1 LARTTIIIAGS
12 LIDGAGNPPQPNP
25 VVVIKDGRIAWIGR
39 QDDAPPLAGP
49 DVEVINQTG
58 LCLAPGLIDG
68 HVHLVFSGGDY
79 PLGDLLR
86 EDDQALLLRAAG
98 NAQRALVAGITT
110 IRDAGGR
117 GTVTIALRDAI
128 NNGLIAGPRIVAA
141 GAPITTTGG
150 HCWWLGLEADT
161 ANEVRKAAR
170 AMARAG
176 ADYFKVMATGGG
188 MTEGT
193 NSRQP
198 QYSVAELTAVV
209 EEARRLGKKT
219 VAHVHASEGIAR
231 AVRAG
236 IDCLEHCTWM
246 HEKDGLDYRPAVVD
260 NMVRQGIFVE
270 PTGITAVRRM
280 GRESADLTPD
290 RQKMMELRGQTVEN
304 WRKMVAAGVRMLA
317 GTDAGVT
324 FVPTDALAQNIGLM
338 VNDLGMSPVEAI
350 RTAAQN
356 SAEAMG
362 LADDIGIVAVGK
374 RADLI
379 LVEGNPAA
387 DITALAPE
395 RVRWVLR
402 DGRVVARDGRLVATG
417 G

>member
-1 LARTTIIIAGS
+1 
-12 LIDGAGNPPQPNP
+12 
-25 VVVIKDGRIAWIGR
+25 VVVIRQSRIEAIYGEGE
-39 QDDAPPLAGP
+39 APLPAGP
-49 DVEVINQTG
+49 DVDVINEPA
-58 LCLAPGLIDG
+58 LCLLPGLIDG
-68 HVHLVFSGGDY
+68 HIHLVFSGEDY

-117 GTVTIALRDAI
+117 GAITIALRDAI
-128 NNGLIAGPRIVAA
+128 NGGLIEGPRIVAS

-161 ANEVRKAAR
+161 ADEVRRAAR
-170 AMARAG
+170 SMARAG

-193 NSRQP
+193 NSRMP
-198 QYSVAELTAVV
+198 QYSVVELQAVV
-209 EEARRLGKKT
+209 VEARRLGKHT
-219 VAHVHASEGIAR
+219 VAHVHASEGIER

-246 HEKDGLDYRPAVVD
+246 HEVEGLDYRPAVVEEI
-260 NMVRQGIFVE
+260 VRRGIFVE
-270 PTGITAVRRM
+270 PTAITYNRRL
-280 GRESADLTPD
+280 GKVTTDLTPD
-290 RQKMMELRGQTVEN
+290 RAKMMALRETTVEN
-304 WRKMVAAGVRMLA
+304 WRKMLAADVRMLA

-324 FVPTDALAQNIGLM
+324 FVPADVLAQSMAVL
-338 VNDLGMSPVEAI
+338 VAELGMSELAAI
-350 RTAAQN
+350 QAATAN
-356 SAEAMG
+356 PAEAMG
-362 LADDIGIVAVGK
+362 LADQIGSIAVGK

-379 LVEGNPAA
+379 LVEGNPAN
-387 DITALAPE
+387 DIGALSPE

-402 DGRVVARDGRLVATG
+402 DGRVVARDGRMVAHTG
-417 G
+417 SPL